1 MRPLATLLL
10 AVALLFATPSTA
22 QKVQL
27 PDASCLDKGFVVEG
41 LQNTFGERLVIRG
54 ISNRGWAFEVY
65 GSSEGTWTL
74 VLTRPNKCVFLPDA
88 GTELELITPPLLI
101 PPLNSKEL

>member
-1 MRPLATLLL
+1 MKKLLL
-10 AVALLFATPSTA
+10 IFALLAFPVTA
-22 QKVQL
+22 QEVQL

-54 ISNRGWAFEVY
+54 ISNRGWTFEVY

-74 VLTRPNKCVFLPDA
+74 VLTRSNKCVFLPDA
-88 GTELELITPPLLI
+88 GTELEFITPPSLI
-101 PPLNSKEL
+101 PPLNSREL